1 MTITTVASKT
11 HLLLRDRGARHLGEM
26 RFFFFTGEETFLPFS
41 CHFFCC
47 FQISAF
53 PQDWRREIE
62 NPISKI
68 VPINPLLTLYPKRGE
83 GKGRAPGP
91 KHSLLPKEPR
101 VWGLGC
107 ARRNRFTLFIHEVQY
122 EAQVDTEL
130 LMGTIGC
137 CITADLWQALNVR

>member
-26 RFFFFTGEETFLPFS
+26 HFFFHLRRNFFAVFLP
-41 CHFFCC
+41 FFCC
-47 FQISAF
+47 FLISTF
-53 PQDWRREIE
+53 PQDWRREIGD
-62 NPISKI
+62 PIPKI

-83 GKGRAPGP
+83 GKGRALGTM
-91 KHSLLPKEPR
+91 HSLLPKEPGGW
-101 VWGLGC
+101 VGVGS

-122 EAQVDTEL
+122 EAQVHTEL

-137 CITADLWQALNVR
+137 CVTADL